1 MYKNIMQYF
10 ENTAEKYPDK
20 IVFGSNDAEITYK
33 NFIEY
38 ARKIASVLIRSGL
51 TKKNVAVFVDKSVN
65 CLLGMFS
72 SAYAN
77 ACYTVIDVESPTERI
92 NTIIDT
98 LNPACIITDSK
109 NKDVCLA
116 KTGRTTLIIEDMLK
130 EDADDTLLAE
140 VMRKQCDTDPLY
152 VLFTS
157 GSTGVPKGSV
167 ICHRSVID
175 YALTICK
182 TFDINSDTVW
192 GSQTPFYFSM
202 SILDIFSTI
211 VSGATFYI
219 IPKIC
224 FIFPLSLIEFLDKN
238 KINSIYWVPT
248 ALNIVADFDTFGTA
262 KPKYLKN
269 ILFAGESMPVKQL
282 NYWREHL
289 PEALYANLYG
299 PTEITDTC
307 TYYIVDREF
316 SPSDSLPIG
325 VAFDNCDVL
334 VIDEENNC
342 LVEDTVS
349 EGVLYVRG
357 SFLGLGY
364 YNNPEKTA
372 EAFVQNPLNKMYP
385 EVLYRT
391 GDIVSYNDKGE
402 LLFKGRKDH
411 QIKHMGHRIE
421 LGEIETGASA
431 IDNVD
436 RVCCLYDNVN
446 SEIVLFYTGSA
457 EEKTVRKSMKAYVP
471 SYMVP
476 QKCIKLSAMPINMN
490 GKIDRIKLGNDYLK

>member
-1 MYKNIMQYF
+1 MYKNIIQYL
-10 ENTAEKYPDK
+10 EDTAKKYPEK
-20 IVFGSNDAEITYK
+20 IVFGSNETKITYK
-33 NFIEY
+33 QFVSD
-38 ARKIASVLIRSGL
+38 AAKIGSVLAKSGF

-65 CLLGMFS
+65 CLLGMFG

-77 ACYTVIDVESPTERI
+77 ACYTVIDVESPAERI

-98 LNPACIITDSK
+98 LNPACIITDEK
-109 NKDVCLA
+109 NKETCFA
-116 KTGRTTLIIEDMLK
+116 KVDKEVLVIEDMLK
-130 EDADDTLLAE
+130 DDADYDLLAQ
-140 VMRKQCDTDPLY
+140 VMSRQCDTDPLY

-175 YALTICK
+175 YALTICA
-182 TFDINSDTVW
+182 TFDINADTVW
-192 GSQTPFYFSM
+192 GSQTPLYFSM
-202 SILDIFSTI
+202 SILDVFSTV

-224 FIFPLSLIEFLDKN
+224 FIFPLSLIEFLDNN

-262 KPKYLKN
+262 KPQYLQKV
-269 ILFAGESMPVKQL
+269 LFAGEAMPVKQL
-282 NYWREHL
+282 NYWRSHL
-289 PEALYANLYG
+289 PEAVYANLYG

-307 TYYIVDREF
+307 TYYVVNRDF
-316 SPSDSLPIG
+316 LPSDSLPIG
-325 VAFDNCDVL
+325 IPFDNCDVL

-342 LVEDTVS
+342 LVEDTTS
-349 EGVLYVRG
+349 EGILYVRG

-364 YNNPEKTA
+364 YNNPEKT
-372 EAFVQNPLNKMYP
+372 EQAFVQNPLNKMYP

-391 GDIVSYNDKGE
+391 GDIVSYNEYGE

-431 IDNVD
+431 IEGVD
-436 RVCCLYDNVN
+436 RVCCLYDNAN
-446 SEIVLFYTGSA
+446 SEIVLFYTGSE
-457 EEKTVRKSMKAYVP
+457 EEKAVRKGIKAYVP

-476 QKCIKLSAMPINMN
+476 QKCIKLSALPINMN
-490 GKIDRIKLGNDYLK
+490 GKIDRIKLGNEYLK